1 MVQLLNLTVSIMMQD
16 FPVHKRA
23 GMTEIYLGENP

>member
-1 MVQLLNLTVSIMMQD
+1 MIQLLNLTVSIMVED
-16 FPVHKRA
+16 FPVQRRA